1 MSDKHDQKPLSP
13 KEAAVALGIHPD
25 TMRDYLRRGLVPGW
39 KATSG
44 GRWLVPVEAVE
55 RIRSGEAPLPV
66 QGPEL
71 S

>member
-1 MSDKHDQKPLSP
+1 MSDRHQQPLSP
-13 KEAAVALGIHPD
+13 KEAAARLGIHEQ
-25 TMRDYLRRGLVPGW
+25 TMRSYLRRGVIPGW
-39 KATSG
+39 KAAEG